1 MMYKKQNLP
10 ELTLR
15 GLVLGS
21 ILTIIFTASNVYL
34 GLKVGLTFS
43 SSIPAVVISMAVLSL
58 FKTSNILENNMIQT
72 QASAA
77 GTLSS
82 VIFVIPGLFMCGYWS
97 EFPLWQT
104 FMICLCGGGLGVLF
118 TIPLRRTMVVE
129 SKLAYPEGRAAAEI
143 LKVANKDQ
151 SSKKGKQGIKEIALG
166 SFIAAIFSLLSNG
179 FKLAASESNFAF
191 IWNKMA
197 FGFSMGYSL
206 ALLGAG
212 YLVGLAGAIALFV
225 GMFLAWGI
233 FTPYLSNFEFD
244 SAKNAVDLASSV
256 WSSKV
261 RLIGTGAI
269 AIAALWTLIE
279 LLKPVI
285 EGIKEIVK
293 NVKITKA
300 ALWTLIELLK
310 PVIEGIK
317 EIVKN
322 VKITNQEKNERTNI
336 DLSLKSIFILFVL
349 MVVGLFIT
357 FYSFVEDANLSIYYQ
372 MLFSFVGTLVSVLIG
387 FFVAAACGYMAGL
400 VGSSSSP
407 ISGIGLIGVIISSI
421 VFLVLG
427 VELFQDP
434 MLSKFAV
441 ALAIFTTSVILA
453 TAAISNDNLQD
464 LKTGHLVGATP
475 WKQQVALL
483 VGCVFGALAIVPV
496 LNLLYQAY
504 GFVGAMP
511 REGMDASSALAAPQA
526 NLMSTIAQGIFH
538 HNIEWGYMAFGVFV
552 GILMIIIDKIL
563 RRTQKMSLPPLAVGI
578 GIYLPPA
585 VNIPLVIGGI
595 LKYIVMQH
603 LTKKYAKNSHKEEK
617 LASCEQR
624 GTLFASGLIV
634 GESIF
639 GVIIAGITVFSVSMG
654 GSENPLAL
662 NLANFHDSELFA
674 LIFFVGVV
682 LYFIKRIVKKD
693 A

>member
-1 MMYKKQNLP
+1 MYKKQNLS

-58 FKTSNILENNMIQT
+58 FKTSNILENNMVQT

-118 TIPLRRTMVVE
+118 TIPLRRAMVVE

-269 AIAALWTLIE
+269 AI
-279 LLKPVI
+279 
-285 EGIKEIVK
+285 
-293 NVKITKA
+293 A

-563 RRTQKMSLPPLAVGI
+563 KGTQKMSLPPLAVGI

-693 A
+693 T

>member
-1 MMYKKQNLP
+1 MYKKQNLP

-15 GLVLGS
+15 GLILGS

-58 FKTSNILENNMIQT
+58 FKTSNILENNMVQT

-293 NVKITKA
+293 NVKIT
-300 ALWTLIELLK
+300 
-310 PVIEGIK
+310 
-317 EIVKN
+317 
-322 VKITNQEKNERTNI
+322 NQEKNERTNI

-357 FYSFVEDANLSIYYQ
+357 FYSFVEDANSSIYYQ

-563 RRTQKMSLPPLAVGI
+563 KGTQKMSLPPLAVGI

>member
-15 GLVLGS
+15 GLILGS

-58 FKTSNILENNMIQT
+58 FKTSNILENNMVQT

-129 SKLAYPEGRAAAEI
+129 SKLAYPEGRASAEI

-269 AIAALWTLIE
+269 AI
-279 LLKPVI
+279 
-285 EGIKEIVK
+285 
-293 NVKITKA
+293 A

-563 RRTQKMSLPPLAVGI
+563 KGTQKMSLPPLAVGI

>member
-1 MMYKKQNLP
+1 

-269 AIAALWTLIE
+269 AI
-279 LLKPVI
+279 
-285 EGIKEIVK
+285 
-293 NVKITKA
+293 A

>member
-21 ILTIIFTASNVYL
+21 ILTIIFTASNVYS

-58 FKTSNILENNMIQT
+58 FKTSNILENNMVQT

-269 AIAALWTLIE
+269 AI
-279 LLKPVI
+279 
-285 EGIKEIVK
+285 
-293 NVKITKA
+293 A

-563 RRTQKMSLPPLAVGI
+563 KGTQKMSLPPLAVGI

>member
-1 MMYKKQNLP
+1 MYKKQNLP

-15 GLVLGS
+15 GLILGS

-43 SSIPAVVISMAVLSL
+43 SSIPAAVISMAVLSL
-58 FKTSNILENNMIQT
+58 FKTSNILENNMVQT

-269 AIAALWTLIE
+269 AI
-279 LLKPVI
+279 
-285 EGIKEIVK
+285 
-293 NVKITKA
+293 A

-563 RRTQKMSLPPLAVGI
+563 KGTQKMSLPPLAVGI

-624 GTLFASGLIV
+624 ATLFASGLIV

>member
-43 SSIPAVVISMAVLSL
+43 SSIPAMVISMAVLSL
-58 FKTSNILENNMIQT
+58 FKTSNILENNMVQT

-269 AIAALWTLIE
+269 AI
-279 LLKPVI
+279 
-285 EGIKEIVK
+285 
-293 NVKITKA
+293 A

-563 RRTQKMSLPPLAVGI
+563 KGTQKMSLPPLAVGI

>member
-1 MMYKKQNLP
+1 MYKKQNLP

-58 FKTSNILENNMIQT
+58 FKTSNILENNMVQT

-118 TIPLRRTMVVE
+118 TIPLRKTMVVE

-269 AIAALWTLIE
+269 AI
-279 LLKPVI
+279 
-285 EGIKEIVK
+285 
-293 NVKITKA
+293 A

-563 RRTQKMSLPPLAVGI
+563 KGTQKMSLPPLAVGI

>member
-15 GLVLGS
+15 GLILGS

-58 FKTSNILENNMIQT
+58 FKTSNILENNMVQT

-151 SSKKGKQGIKEIALG
+151 SNKKGKQGIKEIALG

-244 SAKNAVDLASSV
+244 SVKNAVDLASSV

-269 AIAALWTLIE
+269 AI
-279 LLKPVI
+279 
-285 EGIKEIVK
+285 
-293 NVKITKA
+293 A

-483 VGCVFGALAIVPV
+483 VGCVFSALAIVPV

-595 LKYIVMQH
+595 LKYIVMQY

>member
-58 FKTSNILENNMIQT
+58 FKTSNILENNMVQT

-293 NVKITKA
+293 NVKIT
-300 ALWTLIELLK
+300 
-310 PVIEGIK
+310 
-317 EIVKN
+317 
-322 VKITNQEKNERTNI
+322 NQEKNERTNI

-357 FYSFVEDANLSIYYQ
+357 FYSFIEDANLSIYYQ

-563 RRTQKMSLPPLAVGI
+563 KGTQKMSLPPLAVGI

>member
-1 MMYKKQNLP
+1 MYKKQNLP

-15 GLVLGS
+15 GLILGS

-58 FKTSNILENNMIQT
+58 FKTSNILENNMVQT

-269 AIAALWTLIE
+269 AI
-279 LLKPVI
+279 
-285 EGIKEIVK
+285 
-293 NVKITKA
+293 A

-563 RRTQKMSLPPLAVGI
+563 KGTQKMSLPPLAVGI

-603 LTKKYAKNSHKEEK
+603 LTKKYVKNSHKEEK

>member
-15 GLVLGS
+15 GLILGS

-58 FKTSNILENNMIQT
+58 FKTSNILENNMVQT

-118 TIPLRRTMVVE
+118 TIPLRRAMVVE
-129 SKLAYPEGRAAAEI
+129 SKLAYPEGRAATEI

-151 SSKKGKQGIKEIALG
+151 SNKKGKQGIKEIALG

-269 AIAALWTLIE
+269 AI
-279 LLKPVI
+279 
-285 EGIKEIVK
+285 
-293 NVKITKA
+293 A

-563 RRTQKMSLPPLAVGI
+563 KGTQKMSLPPLAVGI

>member
-1 MMYKKQNLP
+1 MQKTHSLL

-15 GLVLGS
+15 GLLLGS
-21 ILTIIFTASNVYL
+21 ILTVIFTASNVYL

-43 SSIPAVVISMAVLSL
+43 SSIPAAVISMAVLAF
-58 FKTSNILENNMIQT
+58 FKTSNILENNMVQT

-104 FMICLCGGGLGVLF
+104 FMVCLCGGGLGVLF
-118 TIPLRRTMVVE
+118 TIPLRRAMVVE

-143 LKVANKDQ
+143 LKVTNKDQ
-151 SSKKGKQGIKEIALG
+151 SDKKGKQGIKEIALG
-166 SFIAAIFSLLSNG
+166 SFIAAFFSLLSNG
-179 FKLAASESNFAF
+179 FKLAASESSLAF

-197 FGFSMGYSL
+197 FGFSAGYSL

-225 GMFLAWGI
+225 GMFLAWGV
-233 FTPYLSNFEFD
+233 FTPYLSSFEFD
-244 SAKNAVDLASSV
+244 GVKNASELASSV
-256 WSSKV
+256 WAAKV

-285 EGIKEIVK
+285 SGIKEIIK
-293 NVKITKA
+293 NVTISNAKS
-300 ALWTLIELLK
+300 
-310 PVIEGIK
+310 
-317 EIVKN
+317 
-322 VKITNQEKNERTNI
+322 QESI
-336 DLSLKSIFILFVL
+336 DQDLSLKSIFILFIIL
-349 MVVGLFIT
+349 TIGLFIT
-357 FYSFVEDANLSIYYQ
+357 FYSFVSDANLNSYYQ
-372 MLFSFVGTLVSVLIG
+372 ILFAFVGTFIAVLIG

-407 ISGIGLIGVIISSI
+407 ISGIGLIGIIISS
-421 VFLVLG
+421 LVILLLG
-427 VELFQDP
+427 ANLFDDP
-434 MLSKFAV
+434 MLSKFAI
-441 ALAIFTTSVILA
+441 ALAIFTTSVIVA

-464 LKTGHLVGATP
+464 LKTGYLVGATP

-483 VGCVFGALAIVPV
+483 IGCVFGALAIVPV

-511 REGMDASSALAAPQA
+511 REGMDVSSALAAPQA
-526 NLMSTIAQGIFH
+526 NLMSTIAQGIFN
-538 HNIEWGYMAFGVFV
+538 HNIEWSYITFGVV
-552 GILMIIIDKIL
+552 IGIFIIIIDKIL
-563 RRTQKMSLPPLAVGI
+563 RKNGNLSLPPLAVGI
-578 GIYLPPA
+578 GIYLPPS

-595 LKYIVMQH
+595 LKYFVMRY
-603 LTKKYAKNSHKEEK
+603 LAKKYENNSHKSEK
-617 LASCEQR
+617 ITTHEQK
-624 GTLFASGLIV
+624 GILFASGLIV

-639 GVIIAGITVFSVSMG
+639 GVIIAAITVFSVSMG
-654 GSENPLAL
+654 GSESPLKLSFL
-662 NLANFHDSELFA
+662 NIHNNEL
-674 LIFFVGVV
+674 LGLVFFIGVV
-682 LYFIKRIVKKD
+682 LYFIKRIVKTR
-693 A
+693 

>member
-1 MMYKKQNLP
+1 MYKKQNLP

-15 GLVLGS
+15 GLILGS

-58 FKTSNILENNMIQT
+58 FKTSNILENNMVQT

-118 TIPLRRTMVVE
+118 TIPLRRAMVVE

-151 SSKKGKQGIKEIALG
+151 SDKKGKQGVKEIALG
-166 SFIAAIFSLLSNG
+166 SFIAAFFSLLSNG

-225 GMFLAWGI
+225 GMFLAWGV
-233 FTPYLSNFEFD
+233 FTPYLSSFEFD
-244 SAKNAVDLASSV
+244 GVKNASELASSV
-256 WSSKV
+256 WAAKV

-269 AIAALWTLIE
+269 AI
-279 LLKPVI
+279 
-285 EGIKEIVK
+285 
-293 NVKITKA
+293 A

-336 DLSLKSIFILFVL
+336 DLSLKSIFILFII
-349 MVVGLFIT
+349 MTIGLFIT
-357 FYSFVEDANLSIYYQ
+357 FYSFVSDANLNNYYQ
-372 MLFSFVGTLVSVLIG
+372 ILFAFAGTFIAVLIG

-407 ISGIGLIGVIISSI
+407 ISGIGLIGIIVSSLI
-421 VFLVLG
+421 ILLLG
-427 VELFQDP
+427 ANLFDDP
-434 MLSKFAV
+434 MLSKFAI
-441 ALAIFTTSVILA
+441 ALAIFTTSVIVA

-464 LKTGHLVGATP
+464 LKTGYLVGATP

-483 VGCVFGALAIVPV
+483 IGCVFGALAIVPV

-511 REGMDASSALAAPQA
+511 REGMDLSSALAAPQA

>member
-1 MMYKKQNLP
+1 MYKKQNLP

-15 GLVLGS
+15 GLILGS

-58 FKTSNILENNMIQT
+58 FKTSNILENNMVQT

-269 AIAALWTLIE
+269 AI
-279 LLKPVI
+279 
-285 EGIKEIVK
+285 
-293 NVKITKA
+293 A

-538 HNIEWGYMAFGVFV
+538 HNIEWGYMALGVFV

-563 RRTQKMSLPPLAVGI
+563 KGTQKMSLPPLAVGI

>member
-58 FKTSNILENNMIQT
+58 FKTSNILENNMVQT

-269 AIAALWTLIE
+269 AI
-279 LLKPVI
+279 
-285 EGIKEIVK
+285 
-293 NVKITKA
+293 A

-538 HNIEWGYMAFGVFV
+538 HNIEWGYMAFGIFV

>member
-293 NVKITKA
+293 NVKIT
-300 ALWTLIELLK
+300 
-310 PVIEGIK
+310 
-317 EIVKN
+317 
-322 VKITNQEKNERTNI
+322 NQEKNERTNI

-563 RRTQKMSLPPLAVGI
+563 KGTQKMSLPPLAVGI

-585 VNIPLVIGGI
+585 INIPLVIGGI

>member
-1 MMYKKQNLP
+1 LP

-15 GLVLGS
+15 GLILGS

-58 FKTSNILENNMIQT
+58 FKTSNILENNMVQT

-269 AIAALWTLIE
+269 AI
-279 LLKPVI
+279 
-285 EGIKEIVK
+285 
-293 NVKITKA
+293 A

-563 RRTQKMSLPPLAVGI
+563 KGTQKMSLPPLAVGI

>member
-1 MMYKKQNLP
+1 MYKKQNLP

-15 GLVLGS
+15 GLILGS

-58 FKTSNILENNMIQT
+58 FKTSNILENNMVQT

-82 VIFVIPGLFMCGYWS
+82 VIFVIPELFMCGYWS

-269 AIAALWTLIE
+269 AI
-279 LLKPVI
+279 
-285 EGIKEIVK
+285 
-293 NVKITKA
+293 A

-563 RRTQKMSLPPLAVGI
+563 KGTQKMSLPPLAVGI

>member
-15 GLVLGS
+15 GLILGS

-58 FKTSNILENNMIQT
+58 FKTSNILENNMVQT

-269 AIAALWTLIE
+269 AI
-279 LLKPVI
+279 
-285 EGIKEIVK
+285 
-293 NVKITKA
+293 A

-563 RRTQKMSLPPLAVGI
+563 KGTQKMSLPPLAVGI

-693 A
+693 

>member
-1 MMYKKQNLP
+1 

-58 FKTSNILENNMIQT
+58 FKTSNILENNMVQT

-269 AIAALWTLIE
+269 AI
-279 LLKPVI
+279 
-285 EGIKEIVK
+285 
-293 NVKITKA
+293 A

-538 HNIEWGYMAFGVFV
+538 HNIEWGYMAFGIFV

>member
-15 GLVLGS
+15 GLILGS

-58 FKTSNILENNMIQT
+58 FKTSNILENNMVQT

-269 AIAALWTLIE
+269 AI
-279 LLKPVI
+279 
-285 EGIKEIVK
+285 
-293 NVKITKA
+293 A

-563 RRTQKMSLPPLAVGI
+563 KGTQKMSLPPLAVGI

-662 NLANFHDSELFA
+662 NLANFHDSE
-674 LIFFVGVV
+674 
-682 LYFIKRIVKKD
+682 
-693 A
+693 

>member
-15 GLVLGS
+15 GLILGS

-58 FKTSNILENNMIQT
+58 FKTSNILENNMVQT

-129 SKLAYPEGRAAAEI
+129 IKLAYPEGRAAAEI

-269 AIAALWTLIE
+269 AI
-279 LLKPVI
+279 
-285 EGIKEIVK
+285 
-293 NVKITKA
+293 A

-563 RRTQKMSLPPLAVGI
+563 KGTQKMSLPPLAVGI

>member
-1 MMYKKQNLP
+1 MRKKHSLP
-10 ELTLR
+10 ELTFR
-15 GLVLGS
+15 GLLLGS

-58 FKTSNILENNMIQT
+58 FKNSNILENNMVQT

-82 VIFVIPGLFMCGYWS
+82 VIFVIPGLFICGYWS

-118 TIPLRRTMVVE
+118 TIPLRRAMVVE
-129 SKLAYPEGRAAAEI
+129 SKLTYPEGRAAAEI
-143 LKVANKDQ
+143 LKMANKDQ
-151 SSKKGKQGIKEIALG
+151 EIKKGKKGVKEIALG
-166 SFIAAIFSLLSNG
+166 GIIAASYSLFSSG
-179 FKLAASESNFAF
+179 FKLIASESSFAF

-212 YLVGLAGAIALFV
+212 YLVGLAGAMALLV
-225 GMFLAWGI
+225 GMFLAWGV
-233 FTPYLSNFEFD
+233 FTPYLSSFEFD
-244 SAKNAVDLASSV
+244 GIKKAAELASGV

-279 LLKPVI
+279 LLKPVFD
-285 EGIKEIVK
+285 GIKEIIH
-293 NVKITKA
+293 NVKS
-300 ALWTLIELLK
+300 
-310 PVIEGIK
+310 PH
-317 EIVKN
+317 
-322 VKITNQEKNERTNI
+322 TNNSDSRNI
-336 DLSLKSIFILFVL
+336 DLSIKNIFILFLL

-357 FYSFVEDANLSIYYQ
+357 FYSFIGDAHLNLFYHL
-372 MLFSFVGTLVSVLIG
+372 LFTAAGTLIAVLIG

-407 ISGIGLIGVIISSI
+407 ISGIGLIGIIASSI
-421 VFLVLG
+421 IFLLLG
-427 VELFQDP
+427 AELFKDP
-434 MLSKFAV
+434 ILSNFAI

-464 LKTGHLVGATP
+464 LKTGYLVGATP
-475 WKQQVALL
+475 WKQQVSLL

-511 REGMDASSALAAPQA
+511 RANMDASLALNAPQA
-526 NLMSTIAQGIFH
+526 NLMSTIAKGIFN
-538 HNIEWGYMAFGVFV
+538 HNIEWNYILFGVGV
-552 GILMIIIDKIL
+552 GIIIVVIDKVL
-563 RRTQKMSLPPLAVGI
+563 KKMSKMSLPPLAVGI
-578 GIYLPPA
+578 GIYLPPD
-585 VNIPLVIGGI
+585 VNIPLIIGGI
-595 LKYIVMQH
+595 LKYCVM
-603 LTKKYAKNSHKEEK
+603 KYLKRKYKNNSKKEEK
-617 LASCEQR
+617 IAACEQN
-624 GTLFASGLIV
+624 GILFASGLIV

-639 GVIIAGITVFSVSMG
+639 GVIIAAITVFSVSMG
-654 GSENPLAL
+654 GDENILAL
-662 NLANFHDSELFA
+662 NFKNFHDSALFA
-674 LIFFVGVV
+674 FIFFVAVI
-682 LYFIKRIVKKD
+682 LYFIKRIIKNR
-693 A
+693 

>member
-15 GLVLGS
+15 GLILGS

-58 FKTSNILENNMIQT
+58 FKTSNILENNMVQT

-293 NVKITKA
+293 NVKIT
-300 ALWTLIELLK
+300 
-310 PVIEGIK
+310 
-317 EIVKN
+317 
-322 VKITNQEKNERTNI
+322 NQEKNERTNI

-349 MVVGLFIT
+349 MVAGLFIT

-387 FFVAAACGYMAGL
+387 FFVTAACGYMAGL

-563 RRTQKMSLPPLAVGI
+563 KGTQKMSLPPLAVGI

-639 GVIIAGITVFSVSMG
+639 GVIIAGITVFSVSMD

>member
-1 MMYKKQNLP
+1 MYKKQNLP

-15 GLVLGS
+15 GLILGS

-58 FKTSNILENNMIQT
+58 FKTSNILENNMVQT

-118 TIPLRRTMVVE
+118 TIPLRRAMVVE

-151 SSKKGKQGIKEIALG
+151 SNKKGKQGIKEIALG

-256 WSSKV
+256 WSPKV

-269 AIAALWTLIE
+269 AI
-279 LLKPVI
+279 
-285 EGIKEIVK
+285 
-293 NVKITKA
+293 A

-563 RRTQKMSLPPLAVGI
+563 KGTQKMSLPPLAVGI

>member
-15 GLVLGS
+15 GLILGS

-58 FKTSNILENNMIQT
+58 FKTSNILENNMVQT

-118 TIPLRRTMVVE
+118 TIPLRRAMVVE

-151 SSKKGKQGIKEIALG
+151 SNKKGKQGIKEIALG

-293 NVKITKA
+293 NVKIT
-300 ALWTLIELLK
+300 
-310 PVIEGIK
+310 
-317 EIVKN
+317 
-322 VKITNQEKNERTNI
+322 NQEKNERTNI

-387 FFVAAACGYMAGL
+387 FFVTAACGYMAGL

-563 RRTQKMSLPPLAVGI
+563 KGTQKMSLPPLAVGI

>member
-1 MMYKKQNLP
+1 MYKKQNLP

-15 GLVLGS
+15 GLILGS

-58 FKTSNILENNMIQT
+58 FKTSNILENNMVQT

-179 FKLAASESNFAF
+179 FKVAASESNFAF

-269 AIAALWTLIE
+269 AI
-279 LLKPVI
+279 
-285 EGIKEIVK
+285 
-293 NVKITKA
+293 A

>member
-15 GLVLGS
+15 GLILGS

-58 FKTSNILENNMIQT
+58 FKTSNILENNMVQT

-244 SAKNAVDLASSV
+244 NAKNAVDLASSV

-269 AIAALWTLIE
+269 AI
-279 LLKPVI
+279 
-285 EGIKEIVK
+285 
-293 NVKITKA
+293 A

>member
-1 MMYKKQNLP
+1 MQKTYSLP

-15 GLVLGS
+15 GLLLGS

-58 FKTSNILENNMIQT
+58 FKTSNILENNMVQT

-118 TIPLRRTMVVE
+118 TIPLRRAMVVE

-293 NVKITKA
+293 NVKIT
-300 ALWTLIELLK
+300 
-310 PVIEGIK
+310 
-317 EIVKN
+317 
-322 VKITNQEKNERTNI
+322 NQEKNERTNI

-407 ISGIGLIGVIISSI
+407 ISGIGLIGIIVSSLVI
-421 VFLVLG
+421 LLLG
-427 VELFQDP
+427 ANLFDDP
-434 MLSKFAV
+434 MLSKFAI
-441 ALAIFTTSVILA
+441 ALAIFTTSVIVA

-483 VGCVFGALAIVPV
+483 IGCVFGALAIVPV

-595 LKYIVMQH
+595 LKYIVMQY

>member
-15 GLVLGS
+15 GLILGS

-58 FKTSNILENNMIQT
+58 FKTSNILENNMVQT

-293 NVKITKA
+293 NVKIT
-300 ALWTLIELLK
+300 
-310 PVIEGIK
+310 
-317 EIVKN
+317 
-322 VKITNQEKNERTNI
+322 NQEKNERTNM

>member
-1 MMYKKQNLP
+1 MYKTQSLP

-15 GLVLGS
+15 GLILGS

-43 SSIPAVVISMAVLSL
+43 SSIPAVVISMAVLSF
-58 FKTSNILENNMIQT
+58 FKTSNILENNMVQT

-118 TIPLRRTMVVE
+118 TIPLRKAMVVE

-151 SSKKGKQGIKEIALG
+151 SDKKGKKGVKEIALG
-166 SFIAAIFSLLSNG
+166 SFIAAFFSLLSSG
-179 FKLAASESNFAF
+179 FKLIASESGFAF

-197 FGFSMGYSL
+197 FGFSVGYSL

-225 GMFLAWGI
+225 GMFLAWGV
-233 FTPYLSNFEFD
+233 FTPYLSSFEFD
-244 SAKNAVDLASSV
+244 NIKNANELASSV
-256 WSSKV
+256 WASKV

-285 EGIKEIVK
+285 DGIKEIIK
-293 NVKITKA
+293 NVKISDIQSEENTSK
-300 ALWTLIELLK
+300 
-310 PVIEGIK
+310 
-317 EIVKN
+317 
-322 VKITNQEKNERTNI
+322 
-336 DLSLKSIFILFVL
+336 DLSIKSIFILFVI
-349 MVVGLFIT
+349 MVAGLFIT
-357 FYSFVEDANLSIYYQ
+357 FYSFVSDANLNNYYQ
-372 MLFSFVGTLVSVLIG
+372 ILFAFAGTLISVLIG

-407 ISGIGLIGVIISSI
+407 ISGIGLIGIIISS
-421 VFLVLG
+421 LVILLLG
-427 VELFQDP
+427 ANLLNDP
-434 MLSKFAV
+434 MLSKFAI

-464 LKTGHLVGATP
+464 LKTGYLVGATP

-483 VGCVFGALAIVPV
+483 IGCVFGALAIVPV

-511 REGMDASSALAAPQA
+511 REGMDLSSALAAPQA

-538 HNIEWGYMAFGVFV
+538 HNIEWGYMAFGVGV
-552 GILMIIIDKIL
+552 GIIIIVIDKIL
-563 RRTQKMSLPPLAVGI
+563 RKKGDLSLPPLAVGI
-578 GIYLPPA
+578 GIYLPPS
-585 VNIPLVIGGI
+585 VNIPLVVGGI
-595 LKYIVMQH
+595 LKYFVMKY
-603 LTKKYAKNSHKEEK
+603 LVKKYEKNPHKSEK
-617 LASCEQR
+617 IATHEQK

-639 GVIIAGITVFSVSMG
+639 GVIIAAITVFSVSMG
-654 GSENPLAL
+654 GSESPLAL
-662 NLANFHDSELFA
+662 NILNIHNNEFFG
-674 LIFFVGVV
+674 LIFFIGVM
-682 LYFIKRIVKKD
+682 LYFIRRIVKTH
-693 A
+693 

>member
-15 GLVLGS
+15 GLILGS

-58 FKTSNILENNMIQT
+58 FKTSNILENNMVQT

-269 AIAALWTLIE
+269 AIAALW
-279 LLKPVI
+279 
-285 EGIKEIVK
+285 
-293 NVKITKA
+293 A
-300 ALWTLIELLK
+300 LIELLK

-563 RRTQKMSLPPLAVGI
+563 KGTQKMSLPPLAVGI

-585 VNIPLVIGGI
+585 INIPLVIGGI

>member
-1 MMYKKQNLP
+1 

-15 GLVLGS
+15 GLILGS

-58 FKTSNILENNMIQT
+58 FKTSNILENNMVQT

-118 TIPLRRTMVVE
+118 TIPLRRAMVVE

-151 SSKKGKQGIKEIALG
+151 SNKKGKQGIKEIALG

-269 AIAALWTLIE
+269 AI
-279 LLKPVI
+279 
-285 EGIKEIVK
+285 
-293 NVKITKA
+293 A

-563 RRTQKMSLPPLAVGI
+563 KGTQKMSLPPLAVGI

>member
-1 MMYKKQNLP
+1 MYKKQNLP

-15 GLVLGS
+15 GLILGS

-58 FKTSNILENNMIQT
+58 FKTSNILENNMVQT

-293 NVKITKA
+293 NVKIT
-300 ALWTLIELLK
+300 
-310 PVIEGIK
+310 
-317 EIVKN
+317 
-322 VKITNQEKNERTNI
+322 NQEKNERTNI

-387 FFVAAACGYMAGL
+387 FFVVAACGYMAGL

>member
-1 MMYKKQNLP
+1 

-58 FKTSNILENNMIQT
+58 FKTSNILENNMVQT

-269 AIAALWTLIE
+269 AI
-279 LLKPVI
+279 
-285 EGIKEIVK
+285 
-293 NVKITKA
+293 A

>member
-1 MMYKKQNLP
+1 MYKKQNLP

-15 GLVLGS
+15 GLILGS

-58 FKTSNILENNMIQT
+58 FKTSNILENNMVQT

-293 NVKITKA
+293 NVKIT
-300 ALWTLIELLK
+300 
-310 PVIEGIK
+310 
-317 EIVKN
+317 
-322 VKITNQEKNERTNI
+322 NQEKNERTNI

-357 FYSFVEDANLSIYYQ
+357 FYSFVEDTNLSIYYQ

-407 ISGIGLIGVIISSI
+407 ISGIGLIGIIVSSLVI
-421 VFLVLG
+421 LLLG
-427 VELFQDP
+427 ANLFDDP
-434 MLSKFAV
+434 MLSKFAI
-441 ALAIFTTSVILA
+441 ALAIFTTSVIVA

-464 LKTGHLVGATP
+464 LKTGYLVGATP

-483 VGCVFGALAIVPV
+483 IGCVFGALAIVPV

>member
-1 MMYKKQNLP
+1 
-10 ELTLR
+10 
-15 GLVLGS
+15 GLILGS

-58 FKTSNILENNMIQT
+58 FKTSNILENNMVQT

-269 AIAALWTLIE
+269 AI
-279 LLKPVI
+279 
-285 EGIKEIVK
+285 
-293 NVKITKA
+293 A

>member
-58 FKTSNILENNMIQT
+58 FKTSNILENNMVQT

-293 NVKITKA
+293 NVKIT
-300 ALWTLIELLK
+300 
-310 PVIEGIK
+310 
-317 EIVKN
+317 
-322 VKITNQEKNERTNI
+322 NQEKNERTNI

-483 VGCVFGALAIVPV
+483 VSCVFGALAIVPV

-563 RRTQKMSLPPLAVGI
+563 KGTQKMSLPPLAVGI

>member
-15 GLVLGS
+15 GLILGS

-58 FKTSNILENNMIQT
+58 FKTSNILENNMVQT

-269 AIAALWTLIE
+269 AI
-279 LLKPVI
+279 
-285 EGIKEIVK
+285 
-293 NVKITKA
+293 A

-639 GVIIAGITVFSVSMG
+639 GVIIAGIIVFSVSMG